1 MRVTISPS
9 KAVGDLKA
17 PPSKSMAH
25 RMLICAGLSDGIS
38 IVKGVEP
45 SEDVLATIDCLN
57 AMGAECTLEG
67 STVTVKGIH
76 PADRKENVILPC
88 RECGSTLRFFVPLCL
103 MKDAKASLTG
113 SERLMNRPLSIYEEL
128 CKEKG
133 FVYQKEGNSLCVQ
146 GVLTG
151 GEYHIPGNVSSQ
163 FISGLLFALPLCEED
178 SRIDLIPPV
187 ESRPYI
193 DMTIEALSLFGVTAC
208 WENDHCIMIPGS
220 QRYQKRE
227 TEVEG
232 DWSNAAFFEA
242 FNYLDG
248 NVGLSGLKD
257 DSLQG
262 DKICREHLKKLSEGM
277 QEIDISD
284 CPDLG
289 PILMA
294 MASVLHGARLTGT
307 RRLRIKESDRAEAMR
322 EELEKFGATV
332 VVNEN
337 DVWIPKVELHCPKE
351 LLMSHN
357 DHRIAMSLAVVSSR
371 YGGVIDGAECVRK
384 SLPDF
389 FTRIGNL
396 GVEVTIDGMD
406 Q

>member
-9 KAVGDLKA
+9 KAVGELKA

-25 RMLICAGLSDGIS
+25 RMLICAGLSEGIS
-38 IVKGVEP
+38 TVRGVEP

-57 AMGAECTLEG
+57 AMGAECQLYG

-76 PADRKENVILPC
+76 PARRKENAFLPC

-103 MKDAKASLTG
+103 MKDAKASLSG
-113 SERLMNRPLSIYEEL
+113 SERLMNRPLSIYEDL
-128 CKEKG
+128 CRERG
-133 FVYQKEGNSLCVQ
+133 FLYQKEGNELILQ
-146 GVLTG
+146 GVLKSDT
-151 GEYHIPGNVSSQ
+151 YRLPGNISSQ
-163 FISGLLFALPLCEED
+163 FISGLLFALPLCEGD
-178 SRIDLIPPV
+178 SMIDLIPPV

-193 DMTIEALSLFGVTAC
+193 DMTIEALSLFGVKAA
-208 WENDHCIMIPGS
+208 WINDHQIEISGS
-220 QRYQKRE
+220 QQYEARD

-242 FNYLDG
+242 FNYLG
-248 NVGLSGLKD
+248 GSIGLSGLKE

-262 DKICREHLKKLSEGM
+262 DKICKEHLKTLSGGM

-294 MASVLHGARLTGT
+294 MAALLNGARLTGT

-322 EELEKFGATV
+322 QELEKFGATV
-332 VVNEN
+332 VVGEN
-337 DVWIPKVELHCPKE
+337 DVWIPKSELHRPTE
-351 LLMSHN
+351 LLLSHN
-357 DHRIAMSLAVVSSR
+357 DHRIAMSLAVAASVW
-371 YGGVIDGAECVRK
+371 GGEIDGAECVRK

-389 FTRIGNL
+389 FSRIEKL
-396 GVEVTIDGMD
+396 GVEVTINGMD